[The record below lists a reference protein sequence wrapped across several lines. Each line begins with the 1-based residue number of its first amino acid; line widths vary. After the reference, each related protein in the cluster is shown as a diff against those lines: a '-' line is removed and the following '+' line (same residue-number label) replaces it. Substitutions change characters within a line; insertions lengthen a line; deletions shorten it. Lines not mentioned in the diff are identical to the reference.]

1 MTEKK
6 RKVLICIDWFLP
18 AYKAGGPIQ
27 SVANLVEHIK
37 DEYDFYI
44 ATSNS
49 DIDEELDIDNTLLN
63 KWIEKGGYKIIYLDS
78 KHQTL
83 SFYKKI
89 FKKEKFDSVYFN
101 SLFSRN
107 FTLIPFLFFRN
118 LNTNM
123 VLAPRGMLGKGAL
136 SIKPIKKKLFLSL
149 FKVLRF
155 HRHITW
161 HATAESE
168 MQEIKKCFGD
178 QSKVLIAPNL
188 SGKLNLENLHKTKEV
203 NKINVFFLS
212 RISYKKNLLSAIT
225 FLSEVHERYHIN
237 FSIIGPIEE
246 EEYWKKCKNEQEK
259 LPRNISVEYLGAIP
273 HSEIV
278 NYLKEQHV
286 LLLPTHHE
294 NFGHVI
300 MESWQNGCPVIISDQ
315 TPWKDLEKQ
324 NIGFDIPIFYKDR
337 FIKALEFFAAMDDK
351 EFSRWS
357 SASIVYAEKFTEN
370 PELLEQN
377 KTLFLNVIS
386 T

>member
-1 MTEKK
+1 MAKK
-6 RKVLICIDWFLP
+6 KLLIMIDWFLP

-27 SVANLVEHIK
+27 SVANLINYIK
-37 DEYDFYI
+37 EEFDVYV

-49 DIDEELDIDNTLLN
+49 DIDQQLDIDQKYLN
-63 KWIEKGGYKIIYLDS
+63 IWIEREGYKIVYIDS
-78 KHQTL
+78 QHQTYR
-83 SFYKKI
+83 FYKN
-89 FKKEKFDSVYFN
+89 FLLKENFDVIYFN
-101 SLFSRN
+101 SIFSKK
-107 FTLIPFLFFRN
+107 FTLIPLILYRN
-118 LNTNM
+118 VM
-123 VLAPRGMLGKGAL
+123 IRKVLAPRGMLGKGAL

-168 MQEIKKCFGD
+168 MLEIKKCFGD

-188 SGKLNLENLHKTKEV
+188 SGKINLTNLHKVKEV

-212 RISYKKNLLSAIT
+212 RISFKKNLLSAIK
-225 FLSEVHERYHIN
+225 FLSEVNERYHIN

-246 EEYWKKCKNEQEK
+246 EEYWKKCKHEQEK
-259 LPRNISVEYLGAIP
+259 LPQNISVKYLGAIQ

-278 NYLKEQHV
+278 NYLKDQHV

-324 NIGFDIPIFYKDR
+324 NIGFDIPIFHTDR
-337 FIKALEFFAAMDDK
+337 FVKTLDFFAAMDNE

-357 SASIVYAEKFTEN
+357 SASIVYAKKFTEN

-377 KTLFLNVIS
+377 KTLFLNAINI
-386 T
+386 